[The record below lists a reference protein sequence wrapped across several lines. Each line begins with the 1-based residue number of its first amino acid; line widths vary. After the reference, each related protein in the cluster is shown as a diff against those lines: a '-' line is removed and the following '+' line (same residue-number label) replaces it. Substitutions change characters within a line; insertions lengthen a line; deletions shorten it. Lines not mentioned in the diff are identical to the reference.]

1 MKVKEV
7 MSARSLKYCSPETKL
22 HNAAKTMKAGN
33 CGALPVIDKQKKV
46 IGLVTDRDIAL
57 SLSKKQANPS
67 RANVGDIISK
77 RVYTVNQNDNLSDAL
92 AQMRTNQIGRL
103 PVVDDERKLK
113 GIVSMHNLINQATG
127 NGKLELGRLSST
139 GENLVRTIQAITNRY
154 SNGRVKK

>member
-1 MKVKEV
+1 MKVKEI
-7 MSARSLKYCSPETKL
+7 MTARSLRFCSPETKL

-57 SLSKKQANPS
+57 SLAKKQTNPS
-67 RANVGDIISK
+67 KANVGDIISK

-103 PVVDDERKLK
+103 PVIDDARKLK
-113 GIVSMHNLINQATG
+113 GIVSMHNLINQAAR
-127 NGKLELGRLSST
+127 NGKMELGRISSG
-139 GENLVRTIQAITNRY
+139 GENLAKTIQAITNRY
-154 SNGRVKK
+154 SNGKTGK